1 MTADPATPSETSWV
15 RPSEGELIERRPND
29 DTLRDLIEEFGPAVF
44 RCALGIVR
52 DRAMAE
58 DVSQETLIKV
68 WTSFGSFRGEGS
80 MRGWVLRIA
89 HNEAVS
95 ALRKVRDEAWAPD
108 QLPEAESTD
117 ATADPDQ
124 LAKLLGDAA
133 EIKVVLDALD
143 PLTRSILILREAEG
157 LSYDEIA
164 ETVGAPVSTIRARLF
179 RLRQGFERA
188 RLAANERNADAAGA
202 GSEAVNA
209 GGTGRG
215 QEPSNGS
222 ANLGSANSEPF
233 ATNEVL
239 NSSSSQGAVS

>member
-1 MTADPATPSETSWV
+1 
-15 RPSEGELIERRPND
+15 
-29 DTLRDLIEEFGPAVF
+29 
-44 RCALGIVR
+44 
-52 DRAMAE
+52 
-58 DVSQETLIKV
+58 
-68 WTSFGSFRGEGS
+68 

-124 LAKLLGDAA
+124 LATLLGDAA

-164 ETVGAPVSTIRARLF
+164 ETVGGLVGGGMDI
-179 RLRQGFERA
+179 
-188 RLAANERNADAAGA
+188 GA
-202 GSEAVNA
+202 LV
-209 GGTGRG
+209 
-215 QEPSNGS
+215 QEQI
-222 ANLGSANSEPF
+222 
-233 ATNEVL
+233 T
-239 NSSSSQGAVS
+239 AVSYTHLTLPTNREV